1 MQPENQKTLYKS
13 NTSFNI
19 QRVATGKNGKEYSSH
34 VPAMKF
40 IG

>member
-1 MQPENQKTLYKS
+1 MSLRLTQVMVVLEGGLNGSQL
-13 NTSFNI
+13 
-19 QRVATGKNGKEYSSH
+19 TGKNGKEYSSH